1 MQKLSKMQKILQNAI
16 AAIQED
22 NWASVNQCL
31 QQLLLSPLN
40 KSERK
45 QVIDL
50 ALQVLKESDFHQRW
64 EVAKLFPKLGSE
76 AIAPLITIL
85 ENETTDLET
94 RWFAARILSEFD
106 EPSCIVAL
114 VKSIEQTEEEELSLV
129 ASQALAKIGSSAIQA
144 LIGLLKEPETRLLA
158 VRALAQIRRSDIIE
172 PLLEVVNDPNPEIR
186 AIAIEALGSFHDE
199 CILPVLIKALK
210 DPASSVRKEAAIS
223 LGMCIQI
230 GSQFDLVELLKPLL
244 YDLNLEVCQQAAMAL
259 GRIGTDEAAQA
270 LFLVLKSPATPVVLK
285 LTLVR
290 ALSWI
295 ETRQALTYLQQGL
308 RLGDVE
314 VCQEIVTVLGRKES
328 AELKGKATQILI
340 EFFHSQKPAVQQ
352 PQIEQALAMSL
363 GELGQTEAIELLL
376 NLAEDSDRTVKLH
389 AIAALKK
396 FPEPSILL
404 NCEDLAQ
411 PEILNLR

>member
-1 MQKLSKMQKILQNAI
+1 MQKILQNAI
-16 AAIQED
+16 AAIQEG
-22 NWASVNQCL
+22 NWSSVNQCL

-64 EVAKLFPKLGSE
+64 EVAKLFPKLGRE
-76 AIAPLITIL
+76 AIAPLITTL

-94 RWFAARILSEFD
+94 RWFVARILSEFD

-114 VKSIEQTEEEELSLV
+114 VKLLEQTEEEEELSLV
-129 ASQALAKIGSSAIQA
+129 ASQALAKIGSSAIQVP
-144 LIGLLKEPETRLLA
+144 IGLLKKPETRLLA
-158 VRALAQIRRSDIIE
+158 VRALAQIRRSNIIK

-199 CILPVLIKALK
+199 GILPVLIEALK
-210 DPASSVRKEAAIS
+210 DPASSVRKEAAIA
-223 LGMCIQI
+223 LGMRAQM

-270 LFLVLKSPATPVVLK
+270 LFVVLKSPATPVILK

-290 ALSWI
+290 ALNWI
-295 ETRQALTYLQQGL
+295 ETLQALTYLQQGL

-314 VCQEIVTVLGRKES
+314 VCQEIVTLLGRKES

-352 PQIEQALAMSL
+352 PQIQQALAMSL
-363 GELGQTEAIELLL
+363 GELGQTEAIPVLL
-376 NLAEDSDRTVKLH
+376 NLAENSDRTVKLH

-396 FPEPSILL
+396 FPNPPIPNFKQRRLSW
-404 NCEDLAQ
+404 
-411 PEILNLR
+411 